1 MLQATFGWPFL
12 FIGLDNNLLLWYI
25 YTINKTAG
33 DLSMSAKNIIHNV
46 DQKDLMKLAIGWY
59 CDQIG
64 CNVFE
69 FIGDEEGD
77 IASPV
82 EDVVSQVLGDIDDI
96 R

>member
-1 MLQATFGWPFL
+1 
-12 FIGLDNNLLLWYI
+12 
-25 YTINKTAG
+25 
-33 DLSMSAKNIIHNV
+33 MSAKNIIHNV

-82 EDVVSQVLGDIDDI
+82 EDVVSQVLSDIDDI
-96 R
+96 RQFYDRSIVYKDFSFQFAKIKS

>member
-1 MLQATFGWPFL
+1 
-12 FIGLDNNLLLWYI
+12 
-25 YTINKTAG
+25 
-33 DLSMSAKNIIHNV
+33 MSTENILHNV
-46 DQKDLMKLAIGWY
+46 DQKDLIGLAIGWY

-77 IASPV
+77 IPDPV
-82 EDVVSQVLGDIDDI
+82 KNVVSQVLGDIDDI

>member
-1 MLQATFGWPFL
+1 
-12 FIGLDNNLLLWYI
+12 
-25 YTINKTAG
+25 
-33 DLSMSAKNIIHNV
+33 MSAKNIIHNV